1 MTDARSRELKP
12 DSISKLERIF
22 KKQLLNWARVEG
34 LEYLDEL
41 DLDALLSFRSTWT
54 EGAIVRSK
62 KQERLKGFF
71 WACFRRNYIS
81 QIPALGLGKIKTG
94 QIPTDYFPQDEFDTI
109 LAAIDLYG
117 DPRGGFI
124 DIEDTRTRLR
134 TMTLLMRWSGLR
146 IRDAITLERQS
157 PRWRQPS
164 ALSGQDRAANTLFP
178 SLQTGTEVPP
188 KLKGPGRLVSMASTP
203 I

>member
-34 LEYLDEL
+34 LAYLDELDL

-62 KQERLKGFF
+62 KQECLKGFF

-94 QIPTDYFPQDEFDTI
+94 QIPTDYFPQDEFDKPV
-109 LAAIDLYG
+109 LDHHRHGEPSDARLYNSAAQSSAWSKTASCNG
-117 DPRGGFI
+117 FQMQSATGFI
-124 DIEDTRTRLR
+124 ARGRSSIFLRNQRT
-134 TMTLLMRWSGLR
+134 
-146 IRDAITLERQS
+146 
-157 PRWRQPS
+157 
-164 ALSGQDRAANTLFP
+164 
-178 SLQTGTEVPP
+178 
-188 KLKGPGRLVSMASTP
+188 
-203 I
+203 